1 MTDFHKPSCIQQRLA
16 KLKEPAPSAEMAR
29 QLRQSVDILNR
40 LLNENAHRPDAT
52 RLLRNILQERAE
64 KHALQTLHENS
75 LSG

>member
-1 MTDFHKPSCIQQRLA
+1 MSDSHKPTRIQQRLA
-16 KLKEPAPSAEMAR
+16 KLKEPAPATEMAR
-29 QLRQSVDILNR
+29 QLLQSLDILNQ

-64 KHALQTLHENS
+64 KHPLQTLDENS